1 MNSTTLDKDAIQQTE
16 LWKLALTIAS
26 DHIDIALY
34 PPLPREEIIW
44 RSFAFDQNAPTAL
57 RAVEDIIYDNPLLLS
72 DFKRVDCIIDNVP
85 AIPIPFDADTD
96 IATAIYTH
104 ATAENATQDF
114 DNEIELYDAGVENAR
129 IAIVQQRDIRAF
141 LLRTFYNARFDSS
154 LASICRYFAL
164 KTDSPK
170 EPTIYAPINGNRLTV
185 IALDGKRLLMA
196 NEFRF
201 EKEIDAIY
209 YIMASVKQL
218 GLNPENTPVFV
229 SPGTPDNPETLLS
242 IMAKYMPLTAP
253 IPFPTLR
260 YRASRA
266 TLQAP
271 LPLLI
276 RPLCE

>member
-1 MNSTTLDKDAIQQTE
+1 MNATTLDKDAIQQTE
-16 LWKLALTIAS
+16 LWKLALNIAS

-34 PPLPREEIIW
+34 PPLAREEIIW
-44 RSFAFDQNAPTAL
+44 RSFAFDQNAPTEL

-85 AIPIPFDADTD
+85 AIPIPSDADTD

-154 LASICRYFAL
+154 LASICRHFAL
-164 KTDSPK
+164 NVDAPK
-170 EPTIYAPINGNRLTV
+170 GPAIYAPINGNRLTV
-185 IALDGKRLLMA
+185 IALDGKQLLMA
-196 NEFRF
+196 NDFRF

-209 YIMASVKQL
+209 YILASAKQL
-218 GLNPENTPVFV
+218 GLDPEKTPVFV
-229 SPGTPDNPETLLS
+229 SPGTPDNPETLLP
-242 IMAKYMPLTAP
+242 ILAPYMPLTAP

-260 YRASRA
+260 YRASKA